1 MLFLSSMFVTGK
13 KFIHLYV
20 YIYTLSMREEF
31 NYRANKGLF
40 VQESP
45 RSPYS
50 ICAIWALR
58 SFQEVIKQ
66 KQSEN
71 TFSEVGDTEM
81 QICKSALRSLTIRL

>member
-1 MLFLSSMFVTGK
+1 MLFLSSMLVTGK

-31 NYRANKGLF
+31 DYRANKGLF

-45 RSPYS
+45 RSPYF
-50 ICAIWALR
+50 CAIWAVR
-58 SFQEVIKQ
+58 SFQEMIKQ

-71 TFSEVGDTEM
+71 TFSEAGDTEM